1 MIFVFLCLT
10 PINMTIP
17 RSVHVAANDVI
28 SFFLWMSNNIPL
40 YACVYHIFI
49 YSSVSGHL
57 GYFHVLAIVNSAALN
72 IRVHVSFQI
81 TVFSRYMP
89 RIARSY
95 GDSIFN
101 FLRNLQTVFHSY
113 CTDLHS
119 HQQCKRIPFSPHSL

>member
-1 MIFVFLCLT
+1 MCV
-10 PINMTIP
+10 P
-17 RSVHVAANDVI
+17 
-28 SFFLWMSNNIPL
+28 
-40 YACVYHIFI
+40 ACIHIHVYHIFI